1 MDNYSAKLYFE
12 GNYLADINQIS
23 YATPWFVGRH
33 AFSNKQ
39 LLAKLIKIS
48 QFCDSDF
55 WTDDSLSD
63 DEQDQKLDEL
73 QLSLNITDEEIDAHL
88 YDKRE
93 NWLII
98 LSNGKQFIG
107 FPRIDETTVEWR

>member
-1 MDNYSAKLYFE
+1 MYKKIYCQSNFKKNPAFLAENEFRIGLY
-12 GNYLADINQIS
+12 
-23 YATPWFVGRH
+23 
-33 AFSNKQ
+33 
-39 LLAKLIKIS
+39 
-48 QFCDSDF
+48 
-55 WTDDSLSD
+55 DSLSD

>member
-12 GNYLADINQIS
+12 GNCLADINQIS

-33 AFSNKQ
+33 TFSNKQ
-39 LLAKLIKIS
+39 ILAKLIKIS

-93 NWLII
+93 NWLITEVTH
-98 LSNGKQFIG
+98 
-107 FPRIDETTVEWR
+107 R